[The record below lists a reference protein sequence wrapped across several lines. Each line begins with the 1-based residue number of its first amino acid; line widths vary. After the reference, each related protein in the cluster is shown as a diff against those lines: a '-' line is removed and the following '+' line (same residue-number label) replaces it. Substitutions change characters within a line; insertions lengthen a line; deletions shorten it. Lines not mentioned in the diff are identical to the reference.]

1 MCRNS
6 TVLWLFMS
14 IICTSVLGQTPV
26 ETAENYLEEG
36 EINKAK
42 KIFLAYPE
50 NVQAIECLGD
60 IASFEKNWD
69 QAVSYYRKTLET
81 DSNSARYNFKLGGA
95 LGMKA
100 MEVSKIQAAL
110 LLNDIKHHLNRAA
123 ELDRTNPEVRR
134 ALVEFYMQIPGIFG
148 GSQDTAE
155 EFASSLKSIN
165 LIDYYLAETYI
176 FKSIEQPEMARESMD
191 KAMKLAAESPNL
203 VIRNYLYYELG
214 AGGAVYNL
222 NPDLAIRF
230 LHTYLENYGYK
241 DLKTPEWVYYRIA
254 QIHAN
259 QKQKE
264 EALAQIGK
272 ALQKNPDFKQAREEK
287 QRILNL

>member
-1 MCRNS
+1 MCRIS

-14 IICTSVLGQTPV
+14 IIGISMQAQTPI
-26 ETAENYLEEG
+26 ETAENYLNEG
-36 EINKAK
+36 NINKAK
-42 KIFLAYPE
+42 KIFLDYPQ
-50 NVQAIECLGD
+50 NLQAIECLGD

-69 QAVSYYRKTLET
+69 RAVVLYKKLLEQ
-81 DSNSARYNFKLGGA
+81 DPNSARYNFKYGGA

-123 ELDRTNPEVRR
+123 ELDKTNPEVRR

-155 EFASSLKSIN
+155 EFASSLKNIN
-165 LIDYYLAETYI
+165 LIDYYLAKAYI
-176 FKSIEQPEMARESMD
+176 FKHSDRPEMARESMET
-191 KAMKLAAESPNL
+191 AMKLAVKSPDL
-203 VIRNYLYYELG
+203 VIRNYLFYELG
-214 AGGAVYNL
+214 AAGAVYKL
-222 NPDLAIRF
+222 HPDMAIKF
-230 LHTYLENYGYK
+230 LHTYLDNYGYK

-259 QKQKE
+259 QKEKE

-272 ALQKNPDFKQAREEK
+272 ALQKNPNFKQAREEK
-287 QRILNL
+287 QRILDL